1 MVLKAVADGLVHKT
15 DAGGV
20 RLDLRSAGEV
30 AAAYAGF
37 AASFGD
43 KLRTVQVQP
52 MVPGGVE
59 MMIGLAEDPVF
70 GPLVVVGLGG
80 VATEVLGDHR
90 ARLAPL
96 TDADAR
102 QMIGDLRSAPLL
114 AGFRGG
120 APVDMQALE
129 QVLLRVSRLAED
141 LPEVA
146 ELDLN
151 PVIALPG
158 GAVAVDV
165 RIRISPAEP
174 RDPFVRQLR

>member
-1 MVLKAVADGLVHKT
+1 
-15 DAGGV
+15 
-20 RLDLRSAGEV
+20 
-30 AAAYAGF
+30 
-37 AASFGD
+37 
-43 KLRTVQVQP
+43 
-52 MVPGGVE
+52 
-59 MMIGLAEDPVF
+59 
-70 GPLVVVGLGG
+70 
-80 VATEVLGDHR
+80 
-90 ARLAPL
+90 
-96 TDADAR
+96 
-102 QMIGDLRSAPLL
+102 MIGDLRSAPLL